1 MSWENMTGKEI
12 KRIQEKDCKYCKN
25 SIKISSIDSG
35 CDYLAIHKKEDHAN
49 RENAGQ
55 QECLRKK
62 KGEGDMGSR
71 IPVERQEVKKAKEM
85 YAVGYSVQ
93 EISLELNRT
102 GNTVRR
108 MIHGFYDNLE
118 PKKPKEKGK
127 EKPLWQI
134 CFEMEWENAVNRI
147 RKVMGKEPI

>member
-1 MSWENMTGKEI
+1 MTGREI
-12 KRIQEKDCKYCKN
+12 KHIQEKDCKHCKN

-35 CDYLAIHKKEDHAN
+35 CDYLAIHKKEDRAS

-62 KGEGDMGSR
+62 KGEGDMASR
-71 IPVERQEVKKAKEM
+71 ALVTKEEVIKAKGM
-85 YAVGYSVQ
+85 YTAGYSVQ
-93 EISLELNRT
+93 EIALELNRT

-118 PKKPKEKGK
+118 PKKSKEKDK
-127 EKPLWQI
+127 EKPLWQV
-134 CFEMEWENAVNRI
+134 CFETEWENTVNKL
-147 RKVMGKEPI
+147 RKAMGKEPI